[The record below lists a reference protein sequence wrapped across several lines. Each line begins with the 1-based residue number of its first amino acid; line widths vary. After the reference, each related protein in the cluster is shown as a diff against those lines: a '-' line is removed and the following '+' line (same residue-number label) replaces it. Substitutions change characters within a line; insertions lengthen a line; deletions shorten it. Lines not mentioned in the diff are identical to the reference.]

1 MFLSVVVMIAG
12 LCFAIVFPYFMPQA
26 IEPFF
31 TEITGGVLADL
42 TQAEVTFHNL
52 LSAVIGGTLF
62 GWGLMIGLMSYRLM
76 KVPEDWIWSVITISV
91 IAWYILDT
99 LGSLLA
105 SSSLNILLNTSI
117 LILALPPIIANRQAV
132 VSGLKHLTTND

>member
-1 MFLSVVVMIAG
+1 MMFLSVVVMIAG
-12 LCFAIVFPYFMPQA
+12 LCFAIIFPYFMPHA

-31 TEITGGVLADL
+31 TEITGGMFADL

-52 LSAVIGGTLF
+52 LSAVIGGTMF

-76 KVPEDWIWSVITISV
+76 KVPQDWIWSVITISV
-91 IAWYILDT
+91 LAWYVLDT

-105 SSSLNILLNTSI
+105 SSSLNILLNTTI
-117 LILALPPIIANRQAV
+117 LILALPPIIANRKAIV
-132 VSGLKHLTTND
+132 KGFRNLS

>member
-1 MFLSVVVMIAG
+1 MMFLSVVVMIAG

-31 TEITGGVLADL
+31 TEITGGVFADL

-76 KVPEDWIWSVITISV
+76 KVPEDWIWSIVTISV
-91 IAWYILDT
+91 LAWYVLDT

-105 SSSLNILLNTSI
+105 SSSLNILLNTTI
-117 LILALPPIIANRQAV
+117 LILALPPIIANRKAV
-132 VSGLKHLTTND
+132 VNGFRNLS

>member
-1 MFLSVVVMIAG
+1 
-12 LCFAIVFPYFMPQA
+12 MPQA

-31 TEITGGVLADL
+31 TEITGGAFADL

-91 IAWYILDT
+91 LAWYVLDT

-105 SSSLNILLNTSI
+105 SSSLNILLNTTI
-117 LILALPPIIANRQAV
+117 LILALPPIIANRKAV
-132 VSGLKHLTTND
+132 VNGFRDLS